1 MLNQKLIDR
10 EFGYIGDHVYLNHS
24 LVGMPPER
32 VKDACR
38 TFMDDYVATYNDSI
52 KTDLLAKR
60 KKAKKNIADFCLEN
74 NKTAAR
80 LAATLFL
87 ALDVCENMVFSQ
99 GQTFLPNKRSL
110 I

>member
-60 KKAKKNIADFCLEN
+60 KQAKKNIKFFLTLCL
-74 NKTAAR
+74 
-80 LAATLFL
+80 
-87 ALDVCENMVFSQ
+87 
-99 GQTFLPNKRSL
+99 
-110 I
+110 